1 MEYSNLTNDE
11 IEEIQQV
18 EEKLNEDRV
27 EPVIIL
33 AVDDKQDIYLSIIVK
48 GG

>member
-1 MEYSNLTNDE
+1 MEYSNLSNDE

-18 EEKLNEDRV
+18 EEKLNEDRA

-33 AVDDKQDIYLSIIVK
+33 AVDDK
-48 GG
+48 

>member
-18 EEKLNEDRV
+18 EEKLNEDRT

-33 AVDDKQDIYLSIIVK
+33 AVDDK
-48 GG
+48 